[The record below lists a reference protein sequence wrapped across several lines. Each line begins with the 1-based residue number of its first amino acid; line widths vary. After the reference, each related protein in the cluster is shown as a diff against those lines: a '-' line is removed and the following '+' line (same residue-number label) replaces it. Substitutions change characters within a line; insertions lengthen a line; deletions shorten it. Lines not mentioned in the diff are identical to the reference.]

1 MLVMMVTMVV
11 VVVVM
16 AVLVVVVVGWRVE
29 VRPTPK
35 ASTCRSLHCAAI
47 FCRLHRQK
55 FVHHQLPT
63 SRCSDYQPPLPDRL
77 AKSNF

>member
-1 MLVMMVTMVV
+1 MLVMTVSR
-11 VVVVM
+11 VVVM

-47 FCRLHRQK
+47 FCHIHRQK

-63 SRCSDYQPPLPDRL
+63 SHW
-77 AKSNF
+77 